1 MVSPHRPARPEPIVV
16 KPARRRSILRQDSP
30 HCVVCGA
37 ELRGDHCLGDLVCDC
52 HPTSGYN
59 PRHDAHL
66 DERVLVLLW
75 RARGQPVNLYRA
87 LGCDPFEENYRA
99 VKESVCRLRA
109 SGIVRIVG
117 AGRAGRKLAPIS
129 PGTSGRVGA

>member
-1 MVSPHRPARPEPIVV
+1 MVKLHPPTAHSKSVVV
-16 KPARRRSILRQDSP
+16 KPAKPRLRPKP

-59 PRHDAHL
+59 PRHDARL

-99 VKESVCRLRA
+99 IKESVRRLKA
-109 SGIVRIVG
+109 SGIVRVVG
-117 AGRAGRKLAPIS
+117 AGRAGRRLAPIS
-129 PGTSGRVGA
+129 PARGGRVGA